1 MGVIVMKN
9 FQKFSLMAMA
19 AMAIISCNKEVA
31 QIEKPEQDILVR
43 VFTAFADDNIKSD
56 TKTSLDGVSVVWNE
70 GDAIT
75 VYDEEINAYP
85 SAALT
90 SADFNELTNKVEFK
104 VAGMPQDAEVF
115 YAVYPSGV
123 STGNS
128 QNFDLT
134 ISFPCAQV
142 ATAGSFGP
150 KANIAIAATPEEGE
164 GVNDLQFY
172 NIGGILALTISSDHI
187 NVSDIASVRLSAG
200 ESKAM
205 SGTITTSGVSNENIE
220 FEVTEGK
227 NYVELVGSF
236 TNGSTYYFCVL
247 PGTYGSTAADDN
259 RLKITFTKNDGSY
272 IEYTIKKELTVERNS
287 NINIG
292 SINIQKDWQNNI
304 DPNASNY
311 VLYDEDGAFEDGG
324 KYILALQDA
333 KNGTYWF
340 IKATTSDANAT
351 GTEANPNMVSSAL
364 TVTGGVISGASVGI
378 DNFIFTASAIT
389 VSSKTKYQLKND
401 ASHYLKNSSSSST
414 SVQTYSSGA
423 DSWEPTFLDT
433 GHYKLVSNSNSR
445 FLAKGTNSYSIKAY
459 NQSFTN
465 QHTLNPAANLAQ
477 YHAAITVFKL
487 GGKGSGSVSTY
498 SVTYDSNGATG
509 GEVPTDSRAYLSGA
523 NAIVAG
529 NIGNLEKTGYT
540 FAGWNTAANGSG
552 TTYQPGDFLPISNAD
567 VTLYAQ
573 WTVNKYKVTIVT
585 TDSDSNDWTSKAQLT
600 ITDSNSN
607 VINDGDEVDYN
618 TVLTLLVTPNRGYE
632 FRNWQYNN
640 SSRWNSLSTNGGT
653 HTVTADVSF
662 RLNVNTL
669 TPHHVTVAN
678 SIEGCESIV
687 AKRGEETL
695 NAESVVYKGEAISI
709 SATAASGYGF
719 SSWVLPGSITDADAS
734 SAETTFTM
742 PDTDVELNATFG
754 AIYSI
759 TLDGNGGTINASP
772 LSAAA
777 GATIT
782 LSVVTVPDGMTFSS
796 WKILDSGDNDITSSI
811 TFDNLTGNTFTM
823 PAKNIKV
830 SVVWETQTSTTPD
843 RVTLSGQNLQI
854 STSGLTSGNYADHTY
869 TDDAGFNWTT
879 YSACAW
885 ASGQNKTYEMIQIR
899 KQTAASGKNAEKRGW
914 IQLPSYDREIS
925 SIEVKFT
932 NGSGTSYDDSGAKTK
947 IQFCESNEIG
957 ATAVAEDGNTSTA
970 VKSATISVPTGYTTG
985 YLLSSDNACRIWEI
999 VVNFR

>member
-1 MGVIVMKN
+1 MKN

-31 QIEKPEQDILVR
+31 QIEEPEQDIPVR

-75 VYDEEINAYP
+75 VYDGDINAYP

-90 SADFNELTNKVEFK
+90 SADFNESTKKVEFK
-104 VAGMPQDAEVF
+104 VAGMPQDADVY

-123 STGNS
+123 STGDAQSEN
-128 QNFDLT
+128 LT
-134 ISFPCAQV
+134 ISFPFAQV
-142 ATAGSFGP
+142 ATAESFGP
-150 KANIAIAATPEEGE
+150 KANVAIAATPAEGE

-172 NIGGILALTISSDHI
+172 NVGGILALTISSDHI

-205 SGTITTSGVSNENIE
+205 SGTITTSGVTNEDIA
-220 FEVTEGK
+220 FDVTEGK

-272 IEYTIKKELTVERNS
+272 IEYSIKKELTVERNS

-292 SINIQKDWQNNI
+292 SINIQKDWQSNI
-304 DPNASNY
+304 NPNAGKY
-311 VLYDEDGAFEDGG
+311 VLCTTAGAFVDGG
-324 KYILALQDA
+324 KYIIAIQ
-333 KNGTYWF
+333 NGSNGNYFFLKRNSTNIVQNGCTVVDGKISSPNNDFVWVASTGTNTGCFKFKSGSGNYY
-340 IKATTSDANAT
+340 IYCSGNTTLSTTSSNSLDIKP
-351 GTEANPNMVSSAL
+351 EYL
-364 TVTGGVISGASVGI
+364 T
-378 DNFIFTASAIT
+378 
-389 VSSKTKYQLKND
+389 SSKKYKLELQTSDKRYIATN
-401 ASHYLKNSSSSST
+401 NTSSSST
-414 SVQTYSSGA
+414 LKFAAYVPSNFNDQGDNTFAQFSGA
-423 DSWEPTFLDT
+423 LSIF
-433 GHYKLVSNSNSR
+433 KLVE
-445 FLAKGTNSYSIKAY
+445 G
-459 NQSFTN
+459 
-465 QHTLNPAANLAQ
+465 NP
-477 YHAAITVFKL
+477 
-487 GGKGSGSVSTY
+487 TY
-498 SVTYDSNGATG
+498 SVTYNANTADGDVPVDNRTYYAGSNALVLGNNGAT
-509 GEVPTDSRAYLSGA
+509 PLT
-523 NAIVAG
+523 
-529 NIGNLEKTGYT
+529 KTGYT
-540 FAGWNTAANGSG
+540 FSGWNTEANGSG
-552 TTYQPGDFLPISNAD
+552 TAYQPGDFLPIGDEN

-573 WTVNKYKVTIVT
+573 WTVNKYKVSIIT
-585 TDSDSNDWTSKAQLT
+585 TDSESNDWTSKAQLT

-607 VINDGDEVDYN
+607 VITDGDEVDYN
-618 TVLTLLVTPNRGYE
+618 TVLTVLVTPNRGYE

-640 SSRWNSLSTNGGT
+640 GSRWNSLSTNGGT
-653 HTVTADVSF
+653 HTVTSDVSF
-662 RLNVNTL
+662 RLNVNIL

-687 AKRGEETL
+687 AKYGEETL

-742 PDTDVELNATFG
+742 PDTDVELNANFG
-754 AIYSI
+754 AIYNI

-772 LSAAA
+772 LSAAE

-782 LSVVTVPDGMTFSS
+782 LSIVNSPDGQVFSA
-796 WKILDSGDNDITSSI
+796 WKILDTNDNDITSTI
-811 TFDNLTGNTFTM
+811 TFDSFTGNTFTM
-823 PAKNIKV
+823 PNTNIKV

-843 RVTLSGQNLQI
+843 KVTLTGQNLQI
-854 STSGLTSGNYADHTY
+854 STSGLSNGSYADHTY

-885 ASGQNKTYEMIQIR
+885 ASGQNKTYGMIQIR
-899 KQTAASGKNAEKRGW
+899 KQEPVTGKAPKLGW
-914 IQLPSYDREIS
+914 IQLPLYDREIS

-932 NGSGTSYDDSGAKTK
+932 NGSGTSYNGGSGAKTK
-947 IQFCESNEIG
+947 IQFCESNEMG
-957 ATAVAEDGNTSTA
+957 ATAVAEDGNTSSA

-985 YLLSSDNACRIWEI
+985 YLLSSDSACRIWEI

>member
-31 QIEKPEQDILVR
+31 QIEKPEQDIPVR

-75 VYDEEINAYP
+75 VYDGDINAYP

-90 SADFNELTNKVEFK
+90 SADFNESTKRVEFK
-104 VAGMPQDAEVF
+104 VAGMPQEANVY

-123 STGNS
+123 SNGNIQS
-128 QNFDLT
+128 GDLT
-134 ISFPCAQV
+134 ISFPVAQV
-142 ATAGSFGP
+142 ATASSFGP
-150 KANIAIAATPEEGE
+150 KANVAIAATPAEGE

-172 NIGGILALTISSDHI
+172 NVGGILALTISSDHI

-205 SGTITTSGVSNENIE
+205 SGTITTSGVTNEDIA
-220 FEVTEGK
+220 FDVTEGK

-259 RLKITFTKNDGSY
+259 RLKITFTKNDGSF
-272 IEYTIKKELTVERNS
+272 IEYSIKKVLTVERNS

-304 DPNASNY
+304 DPNALNY

-324 KYILALQDA
+324 KYILAFQDA
-333 KNGTYWF
+333 KNGTYYF
-340 IKATTSDANAT
+340 IKATTGNEASG
-351 GTEANPNMVSSAL
+351 GTSSIPNLVGSAL
-364 TVTGGVISGASVGI
+364 SVTDGVINSNAAGI
-378 DNFIFTASAIT
+378 SDYIFTATAVK
-389 VSSKTKYQLKND
+389 VSGTTKYQLKND
-401 ASHYLKNSSSSST
+401 SSHFLKGNTSTTVNTYST
-414 SVQTYSSGA
+414 SP
-423 DSWEPTFLDT
+423 DSWLPTFLSS
-433 GHYKLVSNSNSR
+433 GHYKLVSNVDSR
-445 FLAKGTNSYSIKAY
+445 WLSMGANTYSVKAY
-459 NQSFTN
+459 NNSSFTN
-465 QHTLNPAANLAQ
+465 QHTLQTPANIAQ

-498 SVTYDSNGATG
+498 TVTYASNGATSG
-509 GEVPTDSRAYLSGA
+509 TVPTDSRAYISGS
-523 NAIVAG
+523 NALVAD
-529 NIGNLEKTGYT
+529 NNGNLEKAGYT
-540 FAGWNTAANGSG
+540 FAGWNTEANGSG
-552 TTYQPGDFLPISNAD
+552 TAYQPGDFLTIGNAD
-567 VTLYAQ
+567 ITLYAQ
-573 WTVNKYKVTIVT
+573 WAVNKYKVSIIT
-585 TDSDSNDWTSKAQLT
+585 TDSESNDWTSKAQLT

-607 VINDGDEVDYN
+607 VITDGDEVDYN
-618 TVLTLLVTPNRGYE
+618 TVLTVLVTPNRGYE

-640 SSRWNSLSTNGGT
+640 GSRWNSLSTNGGT
-653 HTVTADVSF
+653 HTVTSDVSF

-687 AKRGEETL
+687 AKYGVETL

-734 SAETTFTM
+734 NAETTFTM
-742 PDTDVELNATFG
+742 PDTDVELNANFG
-754 AIYSI
+754 AIYNI
-759 TLDGNGGTINASP
+759 TLDGNGGTIIASP

-782 LSVVTVPDGMTFSS
+782 LSVVDAPEGKVFSA
-796 WKILDSGDNDITSSI
+796 WKILDASDDSDITSSV
-811 TFDNLTGNTFTM
+811 NLEGNMLTM
-823 PAKNIKV
+823 PEKNIKV
-830 SVVWETQTSTTPD
+830 TVDWTTASNTPD
-843 RVTLSGQNLQI
+843 KVTLTGDALKKP
-854 STSGLTSGNYADHTY
+854 TSVGTSYALRQY
-869 TDDAGFNWTT
+869 IDDAGFEWNIFG
-879 YSACAW
+879 SHANAK
-885 ASGQNKTYEMIQIR
+885 GQSYTFPMVQLR
-899 KQTAASGKNAEKRGW
+899 KQTNTNASYVE
-914 IQLPSYDREIS
+914 LPEYDRNIK
-925 SIEVKFT
+925 SIRIDFT
-932 NGSGTSYDDSGAKTK
+932 NASSTTSTGTGATTK
-947 IQFCESNEIG
+947 IQFQGSSAYNAAEI
-957 ATAVAEDGNTSTA
+957 ASDGNTSSA
-970 VKSATISVPTGYTTG
+970 VNTATIDLSTGNYKTG
-985 YLLSSDNACRIWEI
+985 YLTTTNNSCRIWKIEI
-999 VVNFR
+999 EFQ